1 MRKIS
6 RTGVLWIILF
16 FCLSISAS
24 TFAQKELTLSVAIK
38 IALQRNTT
46 LQKATNNLQA
56 SESNVKAAY
65 GNFLPNINASGSW
78 SWYHN
83 KQKGGSYSI
92 GGYVI
97 NNPPVT
103 SESRSYR
110 AGANWSLDLFDGL
123 SNFATLAQSKNDLES
138 AQLQL
143 ENLKQNTVFQTMS
156 LYYTVVNDQQL
167 MHVKEDNLKWNKQ
180 NLETI
185 TERNKLGAVTLA
197 DVYAAQVQ
205 EGNAQLDLITA
216 KNNFETSK
224 SNLLYF
230 LGLNVLESY
239 TFSDSLTQQES
250 SILNTNLSTEYQD
263 ISQLVDEALSNRS
276 DYKSAKLDFE
286 SAENGITIAWSGH
299 LPSLTN
305 SLGYNFNSDQV
316 SDIFKYPTYSI
327 GLTLSVPIFS
337 GFSVENRV
345 EQAEVNAM
353 NKKVDMED
361 LERQIKQNIQ
371 TTYLNLQAA
380 EQGLEV
386 SKNTVKSSD
395 ENLKTTQEKY
405 SLGAGTLLDV
415 LTASYNYTNAR
426 TNFINAQFEYIVLNE
441 QLKYYLGVL
450 NYGKYE
456 PADTNE

>member
-1 MRKIS
+1 M
-6 RTGVLWIILF
+6 
-16 FCLSISAS
+16 
-24 TFAQKELTLSVAIK
+24 
-38 IALQRNTT
+38 
-46 LQKATNNLQA
+46 
-56 SESNVKAAY
+56 
-65 GNFLPNINASGSW
+65 
-78 SWYHN
+78 
-83 KQKGGSYSI
+83 
-92 GGYVI
+92 
-97 NNPPVT
+97 
-103 SESRSYR
+103 
-110 AGANWSLDLFDGL
+110 
-123 SNFATLAQSKNDLES
+123 
-138 AQLQL
+138 
-143 ENLKQNTVFQTMS
+143 
-156 LYYTVVNDQQL
+156 
-167 MHVKEDNLKWNKQ
+167 
-180 NLETI
+180 
-185 TERNKLGAVTLA
+185 
-197 DVYAAQVQ
+197 Q

-263 ISQLVDEALSNRS
+263 ISQLVDKALSNRS

-316 SDIFKYPTYSI
+316 IDIFKYPTYSI